1 MKIPNLESGS
11 ILLASPKLH
20 GDEFH
25 RTVIYLTSYDE
36 KGAAGLVLNRPMK
49 IFLGQIFPEIK
60 QAIPVFWGG
69 PVGNDTLLFLH
80 NDPVQIPESIKI
92 GDFTYLGGDFSAI
105 KNLLGA
111 GKITSDDIRFFIGY
125 SGWSPGQLEG
135 EIQEKHW
142 LVEYPDFDP
151 LSVQAENLW
160 GQRICGKT
168 DVEVPGSLF
177 GDPRAP
183 EESEFLS

>member
-1 MKIPNLESGS
+1 MKT
-11 ILLASPKLH
+11 PKLETGTLLIAAPELQ

-36 KGAAGLVLNRPMK
+36 NGTAGLVLNRPMK

-60 QAIPVFWGG
+60 QAVPVFWGG

-80 NDPVQIPESIKI
+80 NDPVQIPGSTKT
-92 GDFTYLGGDFSAI
+92 GDSTYLGGDFSAI
-105 KNLLGA
+105 KELLGT
-111 GKITSDDIRFFIGY
+111 GKITSDNIRFFIGY
-125 SGWSPGQLEG
+125 SGWSPRQLE
-135 EIQEKHW
+135 EEVQKKYW
-142 LVEYPDFDP
+142 LVEHPDFDP
-151 LSVQAENLW
+151 ISVQPENLW

-168 DVEVPGSLF
+168 DVEIPGTLF
-177 GDPRAP
+177 GDPAA